1 MNMLEDMLCESTPEG
16 IGQKYKQ
23 PEGVE
28 LQCLCHKPQPVSPG
42 DMELGWLFRVVSG
55 GSRGLSFVLHLNQSD
70 SAACLLGWGH
80 NSACGSGLQ
89 PRVVP
94 AVVVGRG
101 GWGRMSVWVLKGVL
115 GEGTWGRP
123 PLSSWDTSN
132 AKNN

>member
-1 MNMLEDMLCESTPEG
+1 MLEDMLCESTPEG

-70 SAACLLGWGH
+70 SAACLLGWGR

-94 AVVVGRG
+94 AVG
-101 GWGRMSVWVLKGVL
+101 G
-115 GEGTWGRP
+115 GEGRLG
-123 PLSSWDTSN
+123 
-132 AKNN
+132 KNERLGPQRGSGGGDMGTATPVQLGHF